1 VAKVIGNPTCAEVLD
16 ALLSDRPHTVSTLA
30 GEVGMA
36 RSTVSEAVGAL
47 AAAGLVLRAREG
59 RTTAVRLA
67 GDDVA
72 DALEALGRIAPAPTP
87 IGLRAVSRMQAL
99 RQARTC
105 YDHLAG
111 ELGVRLAEH
120 LVRAGVLW
128 TAGGRWC
135 LTESGRGCLIG
146 LGVDPG
152 LIVEAGRRPLVRACP
167 DWTERR
173 PHVAGRVG
181 AAICASWLQSGI
193 VRRVPGSRA
202 VKATEA
208 AQDWLARLDSVL
220 RGDRRERF
228 RLTWTRDSGTIVIDA
243 DNYRCR

>member
-1 VAKVIGNPTCAEVLD
+1 MTDASSWHAAAMPGPAIAAVAKVIANPTCAEVLD
-16 ALLSDRPHTVSTLA
+16 ALLSDRPLTVSTLA

-47 AAAGLVLRAREG
+47 AAAGLVLRSRQG

-72 DALEALGRIAPAPTP
+72 DALEALGRIAPPRTP
-87 IGLRAVSRMQAL
+87 IGLRAVSRMQAM

-111 ELGVRLAEH
+111 ELGVRLADC
-120 LVRAGVLW
+120 LLRAGVLSAAPDDIW
-128 TAGGRWC
+128 R
-135 LTESGRGCLIG
+135 LTESGRGCLID
-146 LGVDPG
+146 LGIDPG

-181 AAICASWLQSGI
+181 AAICASWLQRGN
-193 VRRVPGSRA
+193 VCRVPGSRA
-202 VKATEA
+202 LKATEA
-208 AQDWLARLDSVL
+208 AEDWLARLD
-220 RGDRRERF
+220 
-228 RLTWTRDSGTIVIDA
+228 
-243 DNYRCR
+243 RCSAV